1 MSKNM
6 KVAQLIKV
14 LKEDGW
20 IMIRMRGS
28 HRQFKHSEKQ
38 GLVTISGKP
47 SDDMKKGTLGN
58 ILRQA
63 KLKHTQDV
71 KRRGLK
77 NFGSIGKD

>member
-14 LKEDGW
+14 LNDDGW

-47 SDDMKKGTLGN
+47 SDDVKKGTLGSV
-58 ILRQA
+58 LRQA
-63 KLKHTQDV
+63 NIKHT
-71 KRRGLK
+71 
-77 NFGSIGKD
+77 